1 MRFWIIGGALALAGC
16 AGGDIAGYSP
26 SLSTGGLPV
35 TRAVARQDVVTPP
48 GRRDLLVPV
57 RTFAARTDGGRVEI
71 EGAVC
76 KITAGSFEVAMAT
89 PGRLS
94 IPDLGPDAPAIRA
107 DCVAGGL
114 AGAAIAPPVFS
125 WPSAGGNPP
134 QRALWG
140 LGWTYGYQKQGPLG
154 YPALQVDLTERLVD
168 LRVR

>member
-57 RTFAARTDGGRVEI
+57 RTFAAQPDGGRVEI

-89 PGRLS
+89 PGQLS

-107 DCVAGGL
+107 DCAAGGL

-125 WPSAGGNPP
+125 WPSEGGNPP

-154 YPALQVDLTERLVD
+154 YPALQVDLTEQLVD